1 MGLGPQVLLDRD
13 NLFISSF
20 TYSLTATFFYLS
32 GTSASISPF
41 RKDWTH
47 PGARSSI
54 SGTTMS
60 STWKSFW
67 SSRSLKTRR
76 WLNTVDNFFWLQLD
90 VGYLVDIKLLQRTKA
105 RFLKK
110 RLAVNKSIELGATN
124 SEGDWPGSTNLYIWC
139 HLPGYLLTF
148 CSQLGANR
156 ICLLFLSVQPLSTN
170 FFLKSFFR
178 HDVGVPQK
186 VLNLKIG
193 LRVVLLQV

>member
-1 MGLGPQVLLDRD
+1 MLLDRD
-13 NLFISSF
+13 NLFFSSF
-20 TYSLTATFFYLS
+20 TYSLTTTFFYLS

-90 VGYLVDIKLLQRTKA
+90 VWCLVDIKLLQRTNVAKA

-139 HLPGYLLTF
+139 HLPVYSLTF
-148 CSQLGANR
+148 CRQLGANL
-156 ICLLFLSVQPLSTN
+156 ICLLFLNVQPLSTN
-170 FFLKSFFR
+170 FFLKPFFI
-178 HDVGVPQK
+178 HDVDVPQK

-193 LRVVLLQV
+193 LRVVLPQV